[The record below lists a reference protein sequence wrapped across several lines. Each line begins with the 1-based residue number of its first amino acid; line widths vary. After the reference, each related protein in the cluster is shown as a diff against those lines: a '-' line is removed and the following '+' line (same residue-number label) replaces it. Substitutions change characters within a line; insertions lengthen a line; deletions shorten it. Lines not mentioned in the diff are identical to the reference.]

1 MLTVTD
7 NAQTLVKDLTDK
19 AEVPDTGGVR
29 IAPAAAA
36 GQLEVS
42 IAPEPQPG
50 DEVVGDEGA
59 RVFVEE
65 QTAAL
70 LADSTLDAQGGEQP
84 GFVLT
89 QQD

>member
-1 MLTVTD
+1 MTD
-7 NAQTLVKDLTDK
+7 NAQTLVRDLAEK
-19 AEVPDTGGVR
+19 AEVGESGGVR

-36 GQLEVS
+36 GQLELS

-50 DEVVGDEGA
+50 DAVVDGDGA

-65 QTAAL
+65 QTATL
-70 LADSTLDAQGGEQP
+70 LADATLDAQGGEQP

-89 QQD
+89 QQEA